1 MGAAFKTFITII
13 IGAILDPLS
22 DLLELTLS
30 FALLERLVQRL
41 MNILI
46 ALKLKKISQ
55 KQVSASYLELKLKIL
70 SCYELKILS
79 T

>member
-1 MGAAFKTFITII
+1 MGDAFKTFITII